1 MKLLKDLKF
10 NNFMLDDV
18 EVEGLFE
25 VIVYNCSDIL
35 EIMEIFN
42 FIKDLYFFLDIM
54 LFNNIYI
61 FRISL

>member
-1 MKLLKDLKF
+1 
-10 NNFMLDDV
+10 MLDDV

-42 FIKDLYFFLDIM
+42 FIKDLYFILDIM

>member
-35 EIMEIFN
+35 EIMENFN
-42 FIKDLYFFLDIM
+42 FIKDLYFILDIM

>member
-35 EIMEIFN
+35 EIMEILN
-42 FIKDLYFFLDIM
+42 FIKDLYFILDIM

>member
-42 FIKDLYFFLDIM
+42 FIKDLYFILDIM

>member
-18 EVEGLFE
+18 EVKGLFE

-42 FIKDLYFFLDIM
+42 FIKDLYFILDIM